1 MIIAIIVIVFIIVG
15 KSRLWHPWE
24 RMVEERDSIA
34 KEICDL
40 GSGYSQILHV
50 GWVSYLVQINAAGE
64 AGQSAGRA

>member
-1 MIIAIIVIVFIIVG
+1 
-15 KSRLWHPWE
+15 
-24 RMVEERDSIA
+24 MVEERDSIA